1 MSAKPP
7 DEPTDR
13 VHPRFSRTRESRQ
26 PRLLAR
32 VRIGPHPK
40 SALATAVRSAGRGTA
55 SRAGRGAGVRFAGRH
70 AQRVVIKA
78 RIVPVRGKSPADAV
92 RRHLAYLS
100 RDGVDRQG
108 APGRLFGTDGEL
120 DREQIDAF
128 AERGLECRH
137 QFRFIVSPERGG
149 ELDLE
154 RFTRDLMR
162 RMQHDVGSRLD
173 YVACAHHD
181 TDQPHVHIIVNGRE
195 ARGGDLVVS
204 RDYIGNGLRQRA
216 MELATNELGFR
227 TDLDV
232 FRSLARDI
240 RADRYT
246 ALDRRLQ
253 MLQERDGFID
263 LRTVPTAPRA
273 VVQRRLYLG
282 RLSHLQKMG
291 LAQEG
296 RRGRW
301 RLHPQAIE
309 RLRGH
314 TQHRAVQQQ
323 AERHLE
329 PGDRGAPLTV
339 IDKAK
344 LAQPVTGRVLGRGL
358 ANELTGTDYIIVSGI
373 DGKTYY
379 AALSTHSERHLEA
392 PVRRDDIVSLRR
404 EVSRPTGQA
413 DRNIVAFAARS
424 DGIYDAQRHA
434 NEIRDRRLPYDATPE
449 RFVAAHVARLE
460 ALASRGLVA
469 RESEGRY
476 RVPPDLIARLDT
488 EPAPAR
494 DDAFVKV
501 ERIADESL
509 SRQSSARAYTW
520 LDEQLIA
527 GTAQSLRQAG
537 ARNSFQNELLEALDR
552 RVRQLVQLGLAEL
565 DGEGVRLDPQLRDA
579 LGELERRTLVVRLSK
594 QYGTFVELE
603 HTGDFAGR
611 VAAIESL
618 HGKPHAAVASGAHFT
633 LVPAERGLHKLIGQD
648 VALNL
653 SRNRDVD
660 HAPQVR
666 FRALDAPDLSFGL
679 SR

>member
-1 MSAKPP
+1 MSKKPP
-7 DEPTDR
+7 EEPTVR
-13 VHPRFSRTRESRQ
+13 PRFARPRESRQ
-26 PRLLAR
+26 PLAR
-32 VRIGPHPK
+32 SRSGPNMKP
-40 SALATAVRSAGRGTA
+40 ALAAAIRLARGTA
-55 SRAGRGAGVRFAGRH
+55 GRARAGRGAGVRFVGRH
-70 AQRVVIKA
+70 TQRVVVKA
-78 RIVPVRGKSPADAV
+78 RIVPLRGKSPVDAM
-92 RRHLAYLS
+92 RRHLVYLA

-108 APGRLFGTDGEL
+108 APGRLFGTDGDL
-120 DREQIDAF
+120 DREQIEAF
-128 AERGLECRH
+128 AERGLTCRH

-181 TDQPHVHIIVNGRE
+181 TDQPHVHIVVNGRDE
-195 ARGGDLVVS
+195 HGGDLVVS
-204 RDYIGNGLRQRA
+204 RDYIANGLRQRA

-227 TDLDV
+227 TDHDV
-232 FRSLARDI
+232 FQSLARDI

-246 ALDRRLQ
+246 ALDRRLGA
-253 MLQERDGFID
+253 LQERDGFID

-301 RLHPQAIE
+301 RLHSQAIE
-309 RLRGH
+309 RLRGY
-314 TQHRAVQQQ
+314 TQHRAIQQQ

-344 LAQPVTGRVLGRGL
+344 LTTPVTGQVLGRGL
-358 ANELTGTDYIIVSGI
+358 ANELAGTDYIIVSGI

-392 PVRRDDIVSLRR
+392 PVRRGDIVSLRR

-413 DRNIVAFAARS
+413 DRNIVALAARH
-424 DGIYDAQRHA
+424 DGVYDAQRHR
-434 NEIRDRRLPYDATPE
+434 NEIRDRRLPYEATPE

-501 ERIADESL
+501 QRITDESL

-537 ARNSFQNELLEALDR
+537 VRNSFQNELLEALDK

-565 DGEGVRLDPQLRDA
+565 DGEGVRLDPQLRDQ
-579 LGELERRTLVVRLSK
+579 LGELERRDAVARLRK
-594 QYGTFVELE
+594 LYGAFVELE
-603 HTGDFAGR
+603 QAGGFTGR

-618 HGKPHAAVASGAHFT
+618 HGRAHAVVVSDTHFT
-633 LVPAERGLHKLIGQD
+633 LVPAERGLQKLLGRD

-653 SRNRDVD
+653 SRDRDVD